1 MVTSGSGSNLPCVAG
16 VGGGA
21 SEEQCCPMGK
31 ILLSTNPDVEVRRPS
46 RPLSP
51 QNLGRPFLLRD
62 PV

>member
-1 MVTSGSGSNLPCVAG
+1 
-16 VGGGA
+16 
-21 SEEQCCPMGK
+21 MGK
-31 ILLSTNPDVEVRRPS
+31 ILLSTNPDVEVRRTS